1 MKRFLSIIL
10 IISIS
15 LLPYLLNAQ
24 TQLTEKEQEQKKR
37 EQQIQLQQNL
47 ALKEQALE
55 HAIDSDRYIVGPGD
69 VFIVNLWG
77 IVNENFTIKVSPE
90 GNLLIPTVIEFSV
103 ENMTLAEVQHKIIEE
118 TKKVYI
124 DSKITVN
131 LLSLRKFRVA
141 VTGAVEFP
149 GTYVVTAADRVSEA
163 IEAAGGFWE
172 EQDAD
177 QARRQ
182 IREQTTGDQRI
193 RLASLRN
200 IELKRNDGSKQ
211 KVDLLMYREVGDK
224 ETNPFLLD
232 GDVIYVPFIKEEI
245 GFVQIYGAVNKEGE
259 YEFSQGDRLSDMVN
273 LAHGIRY
280 DAQIERAE
288 IIRFADKNTTVTIEV
303 DLVSAL
309 KNPESEENIFLFPDD
324 RIFIRSVSQFHEKEW
339 VIVSGEVLYPG
350 IYVIEEGKTKLSEVL
365 AQAGGLTDNASLLE
379 SRLIRQA
386 REDIVDPEYERL
398 KRMTVEDMTEI
409 EYEYFKMKSRQTAGI
424 VAIDFIDLFREGDQ
438 SQDVALRSKDIIQI
452 QTLTQTV
459 NIIGA
464 VGFPGITSFEPGKTL
479 GAYVHQAGGYSW
491 NADKSEVRLIKARTG
506 EWVKA
511 EEDDVVELGDTIFIP
526 EKPKRDW
533 WAIFKDVLQVTTQ
546 VTALLVLVQNVT
558 QN

>member
-1 MKRFLSIIL
+1 
-10 IISIS
+10 
-15 LLPYLLNAQ
+15 LNAQ
-24 TQLTEKEQEQKKR
+24 SQLAKEKQEQEQKKR

-55 HAIDSDRYIVGPGD
+55 HAIDSERYIVGPGD

-90 GNLLIPTVIEFSV
+90 GNLLIPTVTEFSV
-103 ENMTLAEVQHKIIEE
+103 ENMTLAEVQQKIIEE

-141 VTGAVEFP
+141 VTGAVQFP

-172 EQDAD
+172 DELSATDRTKGQTK
-177 QARRQ
+177 
-182 IREQTTGDQRI
+182 EQTREDERI

-200 IELKRNDGSKQ
+200 IELKRKDGSKQ
-211 KVDLLMYREVGDK
+211 NVDLLMYREVGDK

-232 GDVIYVPFIKEEI
+232 GDVVYVPFIKEEI
-245 GFVQIYGAVNKEGE
+245 GFIQIYGAVNKEGE
-259 YEFSQGDRLSDMVN
+259 YEFSEGDRLLDIID

-309 KNPESEENIFLFPDD
+309 DNPESEENIVLFPDD

-339 VIVSGEVLYPG
+339 VIVSGEVVYPG

-365 AQAGGLTDNASLLE
+365 AQAGGLTDKASLLE

-398 KRMTVEDMTEI
+398 KRMSVEDMTEI
-409 EYEYFKMKSRQTAGI
+409 EYEYFKMKSRQTSGI
-424 VAIDFIDLFREGDQ
+424 VAVDFIDLFREGDY

-464 VGFPGITSFEPGKTL
+464 VGFPGITSFESGKTL
-479 GAYVHQAGGYSW
+479 GAYVRQAGGYSW

-511 EEDDVVELGDTIFIP
+511 DEDDVVELGDTIFIP

-533 WAIFKDVLQVTTQ
+533 WGIFKDVLQVTTQ